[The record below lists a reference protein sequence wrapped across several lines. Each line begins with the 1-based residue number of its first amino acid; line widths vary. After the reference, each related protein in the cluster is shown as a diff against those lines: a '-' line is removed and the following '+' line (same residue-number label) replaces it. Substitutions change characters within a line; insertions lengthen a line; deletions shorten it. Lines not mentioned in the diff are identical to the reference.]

1 MLMVVLAAKNNALR
15 MTLAVKERVTTTIP
29 RPEKGVA
36 SKGFNLQEAMG
47 LADDGETY
55 SLLRVSPTN
64 VRTYLSL
71 MIVRDLS
78 AKAGL
83 DCAVVWHRQ
92 PKELISKII
101 GAICVFSFHFVL
113 HIFLKCYSL
122 GMTASQL
129 FQEVPTWLARRRIPQ
144 IKSQEQMR

>member
-1 MLMVVLAAKNNALR
+1 MLIVVLAAENNALR

-36 SKGFNLQEAMG
+36 GKGFNLQEAMG

-71 MIVRDLS
+71 MIVARCP
-78 AKAGL
+78 G
-83 DCAVVWHRQ
+83 
-92 PKELISKII
+92 PIS
-101 GAICVFSFHFVL
+101 
-113 HIFLKCYSL
+113 
-122 GMTASQL
+122 
-129 FQEVPTWLARRRIPQ
+129 
-144 IKSQEQMR
+144 